1 MPTPVSNESLS
12 KSAII
17 VILCAWLALLTL
29 THLGARSPYSY
40 GWAVMGSSVPASRI
54 SGAVVN
60 PDALPLVSV
69 AMFFYD
75 ATPVKSWEDAQNLRL
90 PLHAF
95 ATSIV
100 AGITR
105 SYLFASYAVNFLFA
119 ALTAWAAVNVAERFA
134 IRRWATLVALLTAF
148 TLPIYVEYLGQPM
161 HYVVGVAV
169 SFLVVLSIVAL
180 PEDDAR
186 NPWIAGSAT
195 AILLLNYDP
204 IVFIAAVI
212 AYFLFIGRFPRRREY
227 AIFPATALAPA
238 IVWVGYL
245 RWISHAMMSH
255 NLQRRYFA
263 PVIAAWSDVARH
275 PIRNVLVPFVASH
288 IGIHAAF
295 REVVALIHWPLLVV
309 CVALLIRFR
318 PRLTEKRM
326 WIIALLPVAF
336 VLEQMAVAAWDWE
349 LNPRRAI
356 PVALAFGVSYCYVV
370 NAMWPRRGWRI
381 AFVALLIGCAFLA
394 MADTI
399 TRSPLLAYVHSG
411 QGVRE
416 APQEAIAHQDQR
428 LNDKS
433 TMPMLADDQPIVWRD
448 LHRATVPTGQLG
460 VFAFAQLFSVAL
472 LFALFWLTTRARILP
487 RWPPAIAAAIWLISF
502 VRFL

>member
-1 MPTPVSNESLS
+1 MPAPVSNEMP

-17 VILCAWLALLTL
+17 LILCAWLALLTL

-40 GWAVMGSSVPASRI
+40 GWAVMGSTVPATRI

-69 AMFFYD
+69 AMFLYD
-75 ATPVKSWEDAQNLRL
+75 ATPVKNWEDAQNLRL
-90 PLHAF
+90 PAHAF

-105 SYLFASYAVNFLFA
+105 SYLFATYAVNFLFA
-119 ALTAWAAVNVAERFA
+119 ALVAWAAVNVAERFA
-134 IRRWATLVALLTAF
+134 IRRSAALVALLTAF

-169 SFLVVLSIVAL
+169 SFLVVLSILAL
-180 PEDDAR
+180 PENDAR
-186 NPWIAGSAT
+186 NPWIAGIAI

-204 IVFIAAVI
+204 LVFLAAVI
-212 AYFLFIGRFPRRREY
+212 AYFLFIGRFPRRRDY
-227 AIFPATALAPA
+227 AMFLATALAPA
-238 IVWVGYL
+238 LVWVGYL

-255 NLQRRYFA
+255 NIQRRYFA
-263 PVIAAWSDVARH
+263 PVIAAWSDVARQ
-275 PIRNVLVPFVASH
+275 PIHDVLVPFVASH

-295 REVVALIHWPLLVV
+295 REVVVLIHWPLLIISIG
-309 CVALLIRFR
+309 LIIRLR
-318 PRLTEKRM
+318 PRLADKRM
-326 WIIALLPVAF
+326 WIIALLPIAF

-370 NAMWPRRGWRI
+370 HAMWPRRGWRI
-381 AFVALLIGCAFLA
+381 VFIALLIGCGFLA

-416 APQEAIAHQDQR
+416 APQQAIAYQDQR
-428 LNDKS
+428 LDDKA

-448 LHRATVPTGQLG
+448 LKRAALPDGQIG
-460 VFAFAQLFSVAL
+460 SFAFAQLFNLAL
-472 LFALFWLTTRARILP
+472 LVALFWIAARARILP
-487 RWPPAIAAAIWLISF
+487 PWTPAVAAAIWLISLA
-502 VRFL
+502 RFL

>member
-1 MPTPVSNESLS
+1 MPASVSDKSMP

-17 VILCAWLALLTL
+17 LILWAWLALLTL

-40 GWAVMGSSVPASRI
+40 GWAVVGSTVPASRI

-60 PDALPLVSV
+60 PDALSLVSV

-75 ATPVKSWEDAQNLRL
+75 ATPVKNWEDAQNLRL
-90 PLHAF
+90 PVHAF

-119 ALTAWAAVNVAERFA
+119 ALVAWAAVNVAEQFE
-134 IRRWATLVALLTAF
+134 IRRSATLVALMSAF

-169 SFLVVLSIVAL
+169 SFLVVLSILAL
-180 PEDDAR
+180 PESDAR
-186 NPWIAGSAT
+186 NPWIAGIAT

-204 IVFIAAVI
+204 FVFLAALI
-212 AYFLFIGRFPRRREY
+212 AYFLFVGGFPRRRDY
-227 AIFPATALAPA
+227 AIFLATALAPA
-238 IVWVGYL
+238 LIWVGYL

-255 NLQRRYFA
+255 NIQRRYFA
-263 PVIAAWSDVARH
+263 PVIAAWGDVARH
-275 PIRNVLVPFVASH
+275 PIHNVLMPFVASH

-295 REVVALIHWPLLVV
+295 REIVAVIHWPLAVV
-309 CVALLIRFR
+309 CIASLIRLR
-318 PRLTEKRM
+318 PRLTDKRM
-326 WIIALLPVAF
+326 WIIALLPIAF
-336 VLEQMAVAAWDWE
+336 LLEQMAVAAWDWE

-381 AFVALLIGCAFLA
+381 AFIALLIACAFLA

-399 TRSPLLAYVHSG
+399 TRSPLLAYLHSG

-416 APQEAIAHQDQR
+416 APQQAIAYQDQR
-428 LNDKS
+428 LDNKA

-448 LHRATVPTGQLG
+448 LHRAVLPAGERG
-460 VFAFAQLFSVAL
+460 VFAFAQLFNVAL
-472 LFALFWLTTRARILP
+472 LVALFWLTARARILP
-487 RWPPAIAAAIWLISF
+487 RWTPAVAAAIWLISF

>member
-1 MPTPVSNESLS
+1 MPAPVTNESMP

-17 VILCAWLALLTL
+17 LILCAWLALLTL

-75 ATPVKSWEDAQNLRL
+75 ATPVKNWEDAQNLRL
-90 PLHAF
+90 PMHAF

-119 ALTAWAAVNVAERFA
+119 ALVAWAAVNAAERFA
-134 IRRWATLVALLTAF
+134 IRRSATLVALLTAF

-169 SFLVVLSIVAL
+169 SFLVVLSILAL
-180 PEDDAR
+180 TEDDAR
-186 NPWIAGSAT
+186 NPWIAGIAT

-204 IVFIAAVI
+204 FVFLAALV
-212 AYFLFIGRFPRRREY
+212 AYFLFIRGFARRRDY
-227 AIFPATALAPA
+227 AIFLATALTPA
-238 IVWVGYL
+238 LVWVGYL
-245 RWISHAMMSH
+245 RWISQAMMSH
-255 NLQRRYFA
+255 NIQRRYFA
-263 PVIAAWSDVARH
+263 PVIAAWSDVVRH
-275 PIRNVLVPFVASH
+275 PIHNVLVPFVASH
-288 IGIHAAF
+288 IGLHAAF
-295 REVVALIHWPLLVV
+295 REIVALIHWPLLVV
-309 CVALLIRFR
+309 CVALLIHLR
-318 PRLTEKRM
+318 PRLADQRM
-326 WIIALLPVAF
+326 WIVALLPVAF

-381 AFVALLIGCAFLA
+381 AFLALLAGCAFLA

-399 TRSPLLAYVHSG
+399 THSPMLAYVHSG

-416 APQEAIAHQDQR
+416 APQQAIAYQGQR
-428 LNDKS
+428 LDDKA

-448 LHRATVPTGQLG
+448 LRRAALPEGQIAS
-460 VFAFAQLFSVAL
+460 FAFAQFFNVAL
-472 LFALFWLTTRARILP
+472 LVALFWLTARARILP
-487 RWPPAIAAAIWLISF
+487 RWTPAVAVAIWLISF